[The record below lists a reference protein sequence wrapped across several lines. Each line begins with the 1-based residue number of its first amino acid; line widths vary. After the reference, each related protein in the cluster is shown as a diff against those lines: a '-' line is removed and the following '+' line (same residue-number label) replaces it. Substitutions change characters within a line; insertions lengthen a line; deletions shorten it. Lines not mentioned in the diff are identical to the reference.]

1 MKYIKKYKSETEFD
15 IFFQNLYETKWVVN
29 GLGSP
34 KVQAWLA
41 EGNEFE
47 VVAFVPIPLA
57 EYKTQQIE
65 SCNQLSFQIRNVFL
79 PDYKLINAGIDVYE
93 DDNPGT
99 KLKYKKTVQAFRT
112 EFYRISGLINS
123 ATTNNEIDIIVS
135 GANFPTGIL

>member
-1 MKYIKKYKSETEFD
+1 MYIKRYKSETEFD
-15 IFFQNLYETKWVVN
+15 IFFKNEYETKFVPN
-29 GLGSP
+29 GTEST

-47 VVAFVPIPLA
+47 VVEFVPIPLA
-57 EYKTQQIE
+57 EYKVQQIE
-65 SCNQLSFQIRNVFL
+65 NCNQLSFQVRNVFL

-112 EFYRISGLINS
+112 EFYRLSGLINS
-123 ATTNNEIDIIVS
+123 ATTNDEIDIIVS